1 MKKHALLVKIVI
13 WDLHAKVR
21 SPHSCRNVH
30 FAFKSAKK
38 KKKKCLKYKSTYSLD
53 NIVLRIMITILISI
67 ICH

>member
-38 KKKKCLKYKSTYSLD
+38 KKMSQIQKYL
-53 NIVLRIMITILISI
+53 LIR
-67 ICH
+67 